1 MRSDLNFSLSFA
13 EIEIGKV
20 CHKAM
25 VRCGWAILP
34 FQAINRKE
42 SIMANVSAISISTSL
57 HDTFCEQEGHGCDG
71 CSRQSIGGFC
81 EQPASRRLFIT
92 NAFSLSMLGDTSL
105 WMDGRLAIRQLSDD
119 EARQLLSVCTEAKY
133 HIVSGVGHADTA
145 RIFSNILGTSV
156 PMNRTSIDL
165 SGLDLLL
172 VGQYNGPRLPEG
184 TTELPSGATIK
195 WFTVQDVSVFRR
207 HDARLGWE
215 KQPDPE
221 KVGCFR
227 PLRKKLADFLG

>member
-13 EIEIGKV
+13 EIEIGKI

-42 SIMANVSAISISTSL
+42 GIMANVSAISISTSL
-57 HDTFCEQEGHGCDG
+57 HDTFCSQEGRGCDG
-71 CSRQSIGGFC
+71 CSRQSVGGFC

-92 NAFSLSMLGDTSL
+92 NAFSLSMLDDTSL
-105 WMDGRLAIRQLSDD
+105 WMDGRLAIRRLSEN
-119 EARQLLSVCTEAKY
+119 EARQLLSVCTEAGY
-133 HIVSGVGHADTA
+133 RIVSGVGHVDTA
-145 RIFSNILGTSV
+145 RIFSGILGTEV
-156 PMNRTSIDL
+156 PMNRINIDL

-172 VGQYNGPRLPEG
+172 VGQYSGPRLPEG
-184 TTELPSGATIK
+184 TTELPSGATIR
-195 WFTVQDVSVFRR
+195 WFTVQDVSVFRQ
-207 HDARLGWE
+207 HDARLDWE
-215 KQPDPE
+215 KQSDPE
-221 KVGCFR
+221 REGCFR